1 MLPEKC
7 FTLPKTNKSLS
18 ASLLVDYEGLSTT
31 VGIYVLNKHFVKDA
45 EKVQNTKTHLCRDV
59 WQIANHVIQNN
70 DPAVW

>member
-1 MLPEKC
+1 M
-7 FTLPKTNKSLS
+7 FLS

-59 WQIANHVIQNN
+59 WDIANQND
-70 DPAVW
+70 DPAVWWLKKKK